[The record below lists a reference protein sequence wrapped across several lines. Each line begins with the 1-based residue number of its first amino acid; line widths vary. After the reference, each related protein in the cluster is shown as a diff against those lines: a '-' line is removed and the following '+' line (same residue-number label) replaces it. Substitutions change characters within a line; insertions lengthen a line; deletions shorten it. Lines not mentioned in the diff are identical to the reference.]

1 MLNKFKNIDA
11 KSKVLVK
18 NTVMLYLLQFSTYL
32 FSFLTVPYQSRI
44 LGPEIYGILGVAGAV
59 MIYFQLFMD
68 FGFLLSATEDISKN
82 RDDKQYIC
90 RKITSIAIIK
100 MFFAFISFA
109 VMALLCTVVPNFPSI
124 KCFISCILRRLWLIP
139 SSRIIFTAGLSK

>member
-18 NTVMLYLLQFSTYL
+18 NTVMLYILQFSTYL

-90 RKITSIAIIK
+90 RKITSIAVIK
-100 MFFAFISFA
+100 AFFAGD
-109 VMALLCTVVPNFPSI
+109 C
-124 KCFISCILRRLWLIP
+124 RR
-139 SSRIIFTAGLSK
+139 RRCHVG

>member
-11 KSKVLVK
+11 KSKVLMK

-100 MFFAFISFA
+100 MFLPLSALRSWRCFAPSFR
-109 VMALLCTVVPNFPSI
+109 NFPSI
-124 KCFISCILRRLWLIP
+124 KCFISCISRRLRLIP